1 MHNKETGIICTLRI
15 SIKSPRRSS
24 NWQTIL
30 STGRDLLLLLL
41 LLLLLF
47 DNLKMSS
54 FFLRISFKCYKISGS
69 QRKRF
74 LSILNVDF
82 QSLQNFQLITFKNN
96 KYTALDYLTSHFKKN
111 TPIRINSQLTLTFCP
126 HLTKTLSAYRS
137 FHISTCSNSSSNDS
151 ISFDSVEQEQRSMN
165 ACYNKAQKG

>member
-30 STGRDLLLLLL
+30 STGRDLLL

-96 KYTALDYLTSHFKKN
+96 KYTALDYLTSHLKKKHSHSYKFTTN
-111 TPIRINSQLTLTFCP
+111 FNFLPSLNW
-126 HLTKTLSAYRS
+126 
-137 FHISTCSNSSSNDS
+137 NVVS
-151 ISFDSVEQEQRSMN
+151 ISVIS
-165 ACYNKAQKG
+165 Y